1 MDIAQPFLEFLDK
14 VFGPVN
20 AALEP
25 LQGSPMLYTL
35 AWSGLALAFMLVC
48 GLALAW
54 LARLIARLA
63 GKSPLYQAKTFTGYL
78 FASPWIVGFVIF
90 VLGPTLLSLY
100 WSFTNLRIG
109 EPTQWVGFENYANL
123 ITDRN
128 FITSLFNSLYIT
140 VIGVPLQLASGLA
153 MAMLLN
159 QSLRGRNVFR
169 TIYYLPVLMATSTA
183 VLFTW
188 RLMLNAN
195 NGVVNSILRALNVG
209 PGRILIGSFIF
220 LTELSSAAIMALQ
233 TGNITIVKKIL
244 SMGFP
249 GPERMPLW
257 LGADG
262 LAFLWN
268 KPSVVLIM
276 VWSAGAMMVIYLAAL
291 AGVPQSLY
299 DAAKVDGAN
308 AWQRFRH
315 VTWPMIA
322 PATFYNLIIG
332 MIATLQI
339 FEASVSLVRD
349 GGQNQSLYFV
359 AYYLW
364 RSTFRFNKVG
374 YGAAMSW
381 ALLLIILV
389 LTLIQ
394 FRTSGRRVFYHGG

>member
-1 MDIAQPFLEFLDK
+1 MDIVKPFLDFLDR
-14 VFGPVN
+14 VFGPLN
-20 AALEP
+20 AWLEP
-25 LQGSPMLYTL
+25 LKASPMLYTL
-35 AWSGLALAFMLVC
+35 AWSGLALAFMLAA
-48 GLALAW
+48 GLVMAW

-63 GKSPLYQAKTFTGYL
+63 GKNRLYQQKTFTGYL
-78 FASPWIVGFVIF
+78 FVSPWIIGFVIF

-100 WSFTNLRIG
+100 WGFTDLRIG
-109 EPTQWVGFENYANL
+109 EPTQWVGLDNYANL
-123 ITDRN
+123 LKDRN
-128 FITSLFNSLYIT
+128 FITSLFNSLYMT
-140 VIGVPLQLASGLA
+140 LIGVPLQLASGLA

-159 QSLRGRNVFR
+159 QKMRGRNVFR
-169 TIYYLPVLMATSTA
+169 TIYYLPVLLATSTA

-195 NGVVNSILRALNVG
+195 NGIVNTILRAINVG
-209 PGRILIGSFIF
+209 PIRYAIGSFIF

-233 TGNITIVKKIL
+233 TRNFTIVEKIISL
-244 SMGFP
+244 GFP
-249 GPERMPLW
+249 APERMPLW

-291 AGVPQSLY
+291 SGVPQSFY

-332 MIATLQI
+332 MISTLQI

-381 ALLLIILV
+381 MLLLIILV
-389 LTLIQ
+389 LTVIQ
-394 FRTSGRRVFYHGG
+394 FRTSGRRVYYHGG

>member
-1 MDIAQPFLEFLDK
+1 MDIAQPFLDLLER
-14 VFGPVN
+14 VFGPIN
-20 AALEP
+20 TMLEP
-25 LQGSPMLYTL
+25 LKATPMLYTL
-35 AWSGLALAFMLVC
+35 AWSALALAFMLVV
-48 GLALAW
+48 GWAMAW
-54 LARLIARLA
+54 LARLVARLA
-63 GKSPLYQAKTFTGYL
+63 GKNRFYQQKTFTGYL
-78 FASPWIVGFVIF
+78 FAAPWIVGFVIF
-90 VLGPTLLSLY
+90 VLGPALLSLY
-100 WSFTNLRIG
+100 WGFTDLRIG
-109 EPTQWVGFENYANL
+109 EPVQWVGLKNYRDL
-123 ITDRN
+123 LQDRN
-128 FITSLFNSLYIT
+128 FITSLFNSLYMT

-153 MAMLLN
+153 MALLLN
-159 QSLRGRNVFR
+159 QRIRGRNLFR
-169 TIYYLPVLMATSTA
+169 TIYYVPVLLATSTA

-195 NGVVNSILRALNVG
+195 NGVVNSILRFINVG
-209 PGRILIGSFIF
+209 PGRYAVGTFIF

-233 TGNITIVKKIL
+233 TRNFTIVEKIL

-276 VWSAGAMMVIYLAAL
+276 VWSAGSMMVIYLAAL
-291 AGVPQSLY
+291 SGVPQSLY

-381 ALLLIILV
+381 ALLLIILI
-389 LTLIQ
+389 LTVIQ
-394 FRTSGRRVFYHGG
+394 FRTSGRRVYYHGG

>member
-1 MDIAQPFLEFLDK
+1 MDIAQPFLDFLDRA
-14 VFGPVN
+14 FGPIN
-20 AALEP
+20 TMLEP
-25 LQGSPMLYTL
+25 LKATPMLYTL
-35 AWSGLALAFMLVC
+35 AWSALALAFMLVV
-48 GLALAW
+48 GWAMAW
-54 LARLIARLA
+54 LARLVARLA
-63 GKSPLYQAKTFTGYL
+63 GKNRFYQQKTFTGYL
-78 FASPWIVGFVIF
+78 FAAPWIVGFVIF
-90 VLGPTLLSLY
+90 VLGPALLSLY
-100 WSFTNLRIG
+100 WGFTDLRIG
-109 EPTQWVGFENYANL
+109 EPVQWIGLKNYRDL
-123 ITDRN
+123 LQDRN
-128 FITSLFNSLYIT
+128 FITSLFNSLYMT
-140 VIGVPLQLASGLA
+140 VIGVPLQ
-153 MAMLLN
+153 MALLLN
-159 QSLRGRNVFR
+159 QRIRGRNLFR
-169 TIYYLPVLMATSTA
+169 TIYYVPVLLATSTA

-195 NGVVNSILRALNVG
+195 NGVVNSILRFINVG
-209 PGRILIGSFIF
+209 PGRYAIGTFIF

-233 TGNITIVKKIL
+233 TRNFTIVEKIL

-276 VWSAGAMMVIYLAAL
+276 VWSAGSMMVIYLAAL
-291 AGVPQSLY
+291 SGVPQSLY

-381 ALLLIILV
+381 ALLLIILI
-389 LTLIQ
+389 LTVIQ
-394 FRTSGRRVFYHGG
+394 FRTSGRRVYYHGG

>member
-1 MDIAQPFLEFLDK
+1 
-14 VFGPVN
+14 
-20 AALEP
+20 
-25 LQGSPMLYTL
+25 
-35 AWSGLALAFMLVC
+35 MLVC

-54 LARLIARLA
+54 LARLIVKLA
-63 GKSPLYQAKTFTGYL
+63 GKSLLYQAKTFTGYL

-109 EPTQWVGFENYANL
+109 EPTQWVGLENYANL

-220 LTELSSAAIMALQ
+220 VTELSSAAIMALQ
-233 TGNITIVKKIL
+233 TGNITIVEKIL

-381 ALLLIILV
+381 VLLLIILV

>member
-1 MDIAQPFLEFLDK
+1 MDIVQPLLELLDK
-14 VFGPVN
+14 VFGPLN
-20 AALEP
+20 AWLEP
-25 LQGSPMLYTL
+25 LRANPKLYTL
-35 AWSGLALAFMLVC
+35 AWSALTLAFMFISGYC
-48 GLALAW
+48 LAW

-63 GKSPLYQAKTFTGYL
+63 GKNRLYQQKTFTGYL
-78 FASPWIVGFVIF
+78 YASPWIVGFVLF

-100 WSFTNLRIG
+100 WGFTNLRLG
-109 EPTQWVGFENYANL
+109 EPTQWVGLDNYVNL
-123 ITDRN
+123 VKDRN
-128 FITSLFNSLYIT
+128 FITSLFNSLYMTI
-140 VIGVPLQLASGLA
+140 IGVPLQLASGLA

-159 QSLRGRNVFR
+159 ERLRGRNVFR
-169 TIYYLPVLMATSTA
+169 TIYYVPVLLATSTA

-188 RLMLNAN
+188 RMMLNAN
-195 NGVVNSILRALNVG
+195 NGIINSILRALNVG
-209 PGRILIGSFIF
+209 PIRYLIGAFIF

-233 TGNITIVKKIL
+233 TGNFKIVEKIV

-291 AGVPQSLY
+291 SGVPQSLY
-299 DAAKVDGAN
+299 DAAKVDGAS

-315 VTWPMIA
+315 ITWPMIA

-364 RSTFRFNKVG
+364 RSTFRFNKGG

-389 LTLIQ
+389 LTVIQ
-394 FRTSGRRVFYHGG
+394 FRTSGRRVYYHGG